1 MKKILTGLGVL
12 VLLVS
17 CPGVGGEK
25 IESTDTMFVLAQVA
39 EDIRSTVTGRFS
51 SDSVDKNE
59 DGDFILDNRGSVGNF
74 TLTSTTGVKNRD
86 KAVYEATLVDWTFTG
101 DYYLT
106 EKAFYDNPDS
116 GVLTSGRTEM
126 TVTVSGDVAVTL
138 KRANYNAVNSFYT
151 ESHRRFASGA
161 KPLTVKIVNTT
172 DNSTV
177 YEGEVSVLINYSF
190 IGNAYDDEV
199 DWSAKI
205 NGGEYLFPATY
216 TQNSGPVI
224 DIGPEPAPEGEAQP
238 AA

>member
-1 MKKILTGLGVL
+1 MKKFLTAVT
-12 VLLVS
+12 VSFLLVS

-39 EDIRSTVTGRFS
+39 EDIRSTVTSRFS
-51 SDSVDKNE
+51 QSIDKNE
-59 DGDFILDNRGSVGNF
+59 EGDFILDNRGSVGNF

-106 EKAFYDNPDS
+106 EKAFYDS

-190 IGNAYDDEV
+190 IENAYDDEV